1 MSLKKASSNTSLKM
15 PRLSLPLREEERAPV
30 PVAPLSLMRSLK
42 KKLSSPLLIR
52 ASPYFP
58 QHNRRN
64 PQVSISQLE
73 NTFSRDLT

>member
-1 MSLKKASSNTSLKM
+1 MASSSTSLRM
-15 PRLSLPLREEERAPV
+15 PRLSPPLREEGRVPV
-30 PVAPLSLMRSLK
+30 PVAPLSLMKSQR
-42 KKLSSPLLIR
+42 KKLSSPLLIK

-58 QHNRRN
+58 QHNGRN

>member
-1 MSLKKASSNTSLKM
+1 MASSSTSLKM
-15 PRLSLPLREEERAPV
+15 LRLSPPLREEARVPV

-42 KKLSSPLLIR
+42 KKLSSPLLIK